1 LLATLNAKLKTTLSV
16 KLLQFSLYKVKL
28 WKINTANA
36 PKKRKPFTLGKNGR
50 GDNFGLF
57 GISTITLLNFV
68 LKLLKIERMTYD
80 FAIIGGGIV
89 GAATFYKLQQ
99 KYPDKTIVLLEK
111 MAQLADHQTGHNSGV
126 IHSGLYYKPGS
137 LKAKNCIQGRHE
149 LVAFAKEH
157 GIAHDVCGKVV
168 VATDPSELPHMEK
181 IFQIGLENKIEGIKR
196 LTAEEVKEHEPFV
209 ECIGGIWVPVT
220 GIIDFRGATEKMVEL
235 ALAIQAKS
243 ALKLQHEVERIEK
256 GEKYSK
262 LVTNQGTFE
271 AEYLIFCAGLQAD
284 RLAKKDGVDLKE
296 KVVGFRGDYYELTEQ
311 GKHKVKN
318 LIYPVPNPDFPFL
331 GVHFTRMTDGEIE
344 CGPNAVFTFK
354 REGYGKTDFS
364 LRDTWDALTYKGTWR
379 LFFQNMS
386 FGINEYRRAF
396 SKKLFLKTLQR
407 MVPSL
412 TMDDLRPGRAG
423 VRALLLREDGDTRDD
438 FRIEYHGKS
447 IHVLNAPSPA
457 ATASLAIGGYI
468 VEEAEKHFHLS

>member
-1 LLATLNAKLKTTLSV
+1 
-16 KLLQFSLYKVKL
+16 
-28 WKINTANA
+28 
-36 PKKRKPFTLGKNGR
+36 
-50 GDNFGLF
+50 
-57 GISTITLLNFV
+57 
-68 LKLLKIERMTYD
+68 MTFD
-80 FAIIGGGIV
+80 IAIIGGGIV
-89 GAATFYKLQQ
+89 GAATMYKLQNEN
-99 KYPDKTIVLLEK
+99 PDLKLILLEK
-111 MAQLADHQTGHNSGV
+111 EDLLADHQTGHNSGV

-157 GIAHDVCGKVV
+157 GIDHDICGKIV
-168 VATDPSELPHMEK
+168 VATDESELENLEK
-181 IFQIGLENKIEGIKR
+181 VYQTGLKNEIEGIRKI
-196 LTAEEVKEHEPFV
+196 TSEEIKEIEPFC
-209 ECIGGIWVPVT
+209 EGIAGIHVPCT
-220 GIIDFRGATEKMVEL
+220 GIIDFRGATAKMVEL
-235 ALAIQAKS
+235 ALAKQPES
-243 ALKLQHEVERIEK
+243 QLKLSHEVLEIKKNAET
-256 GEKYSK
+256 STI
-262 LVTNQGTFE
+262 VTNKGNFE
-271 AEYLIFCAGLQAD
+271 AKHLVFCAGLQAD
-284 RLAKKDGVDLKE
+284 RLAKKDGVNLKE

-311 GKHKVKN
+311 GHHKIKH

-364 LRDTWDALTYKGTWR
+364 LRDTIDALTYKGTWK
-379 LFFQNMS
+379 LFFGNMK
-386 FGINEYRRAF
+386 FGIDEYRRAF

-412 TMDDLRPGRAG
+412 TMDDIKPGRAG

-468 VEEAEKHFHLS
+468 AEEAKKHFGL